1 MTAPKQ
7 PDLAALRAAIERI
20 DEELLD
26 ALRRRMDLADDVARS
41 KLANAAPFRDQR
53 REDLLL
59 RSIRGRAA
67 EHGLDPHEVERIW
80 RLVIDMSV
88 ARQQA
93 LVTRQ
98 DTTPLRVGYP
108 GVEGSYSHLAARRM
122 YAGRAGGVLLTGFDH
137 SREAVEALRR
147 GEQDLALL
155 PIENTTAGSM
165 NETYDLLAE
174 GGVVITAELV
184 SQVDHRLL
192 GLPGAKLEGLREVL
206 SHPQA
211 LTQCEAYLRERLPWA
226 RAVPDLDTGGAAQ
239 KVRERNDASVA
250 AIASETAAQRF
261 GLEVLARDLQPAS
274 DYTRFVEVGREA
286 TPMKPGVPFK
296 TSLLMVLGDDKPGS
310 LGEMLQRLTL
320 RGVNLSKL
328 ESRPIPGSPWRYRFY
343 VDVEG
348 HAASAPLTAAL
359 DDIRPLT
366 SFLRVLGTY
375 PRAEGEG
382 SHG

>member
-1 MTAPKQ
+1 MTSPL
-7 PDLAALRAAIERI
+7 DLDALRTAIENI
-20 DEELLD
+20 DEEILD

-41 KLANAAPFRDQR
+41 KLATAAPFRDQR

-59 RSIRGRAA
+59 RRIRTRAA
-67 EHGLDPHEVERIW
+67 EHGLDPHEVERFW

-93 LVTRQ
+93 LVTRL

-108 GVEGSYSHLAARRM
+108 GVEGSYSHLAARHR
-122 YAGRAGGVLLTGFDH
+122 YTGRAGGVLLTGFDH
-137 SREAVEALRR
+137 SRELVEALRR
-147 GEQDLALL
+147 GEMDLALL

-192 GLPGAKLEGLREVL
+192 GLPGAKLEALREVI

-211 LTQCEAYLRERLPWA
+211 LTQCEAFLREKLPWA
-226 RAVPDLDTGGAAQ
+226 RAVPDADTGGAAQ
-239 KVRERNDASVA
+239 KVRERNDVTVA

-261 GLEVLARDLQPAS
+261 GLEVLARGLQPEF
-274 DYTRFVEVGREA
+274 DYTRFVEVGREP
-286 TPMKPGVPFK
+286 TPLAPGVPCK
-296 TSLLMVLGDDKPGS
+296 TSLLMVLEHKPGT

-328 ESRPIPGSPWRYRFY
+328 ESRPIPGSPWQYRFY

-359 DDIRPLT
+359 EDIRPLT

-375 PRAEGEG
+375 GRAEG

>member
-1 MTAPKQ
+1 MTSPL
-7 PDLAALRAAIERI
+7 DLGALRDAIEAV
-20 DEELLD
+20 DEEILD

-41 KLANAAPFRDQR
+41 KLATAAPLRDQR

-59 RSIRGRAA
+59 RRIRTRAA

-108 GVEGSYSHLAARRM
+108 GVEGSYSHLAARRL

-137 SREAVEALRR
+137 SREVVEALRR

-192 GLPGAKLEGLREVL
+192 GLPGAKLEGLREVF

-211 LTQCEAYLRERLPWA
+211 LAQCETFLREKLPWA
-226 RAVPDLDTGGAAQ
+226 RAVPDVDTGGAAQ
-239 KVRERNDASVA
+239 KVRERNDPTVA

-261 GLEVLARDLQPAS
+261 GLEVLARELQPES

-286 TPMKPGVPFK
+286 TPLSPEAPCK
-296 TSLLMVLGDDKPGS
+296 TSLLMVLEHKPGT

-328 ESRPIPGSPWRYRFY
+328 ESRPIPGSPWQYRFY

-348 HAASAPLTAAL
+348 HAASAPLTAAIE
-359 DDIRPLT
+359 DIRPLT

-375 PRAEGEG
+375 ARAEG

>member
-1 MTAPKQ
+1 MSTI
-7 PDLAALRAAIERI
+7 PDLDTVRVAIERI
-20 DEELLD
+20 DEEILD
-26 ALRRRMDLADDVARS
+26 ALRRRMDLADDVARA
-41 KLANAAPFRDQR
+41 KLATAAPFRDQR

-59 RSIRGRAA
+59 RRIRTRAA

-80 RLVIDMSV
+80 RLFIDMSV

-93 LVTRQ
+93 LVTRL

-108 GVEGSYSHLAARRM
+108 GVEGSYSHLAARQR
-122 YAGRAGGVLLTGFDH
+122 YANRPGGVLLTGFDLP
-137 SREAVEALRR
+137 REAMEALRR

-165 NETYDLLAE
+165 NETYDLLAD
-174 GGVVITAELV
+174 GGMVITAELV

-192 GLPGAKLEGLREVL
+192 GLPGAKLAGLREVL

-211 LTQCEAYLRERLPWA
+211 LAQCETFLRTRVPWA
-226 RAVPDLDTGGAAQ
+226 RQVPDLDTGGAAQ
-239 KVRERNDASVA
+239 KVRERNDPAVA

-274 DYTRFVEVGREA
+274 DYTRFVEVGREP
-286 TPMKPGVPFK
+286 TPLAPGVPCK
-296 TSLLMVLGDDKPGS
+296 TSFLMVLEHKPGT

-328 ESRPIPGSPWRYRFY
+328 ESRPIPGQPWQYRFY
-343 VDVEG
+343 LDVEG
-348 HAASAPLTAAL
+348 HAASAPLIAAL
-359 DDIRPLT
+359 EDIRPLT
-366 SFLRVLGTY
+366 SYLRVLGTY
-375 PRAEGEG
+375 ARAEG

>member
-1 MTAPKQ
+1 MTTL
-7 PDLAALRAAIERI
+7 PDLDLIRTSIERI
-20 DEELLD
+20 DEEILD
-26 ALRRRMDLADDVARS
+26 AIRRRMALADDVARA
-41 KLANAAPFRDQR
+41 KLAAAAPFRDQR

-59 RSIRGRAA
+59 RRIRTRAA

-80 RLVIDMSV
+80 RLFIDMSV
-88 ARQQA
+88 ARQHE
-93 LVTRQ
+93 LVTRL
-98 DTTPLRVGYP
+98 DTTPLRVAYP
-108 GVEGSYSHLAARRM
+108 GVEGSYSHLAARRR
-122 YAGRAGGVLLTGFDH
+122 YGHRAGGVLLSGFDH
-137 SREAVEALRR
+137 AREAVEALRR
-147 GEQDLALL
+147 GEQDLVLL

-211 LTQCEAYLRERLPWA
+211 LAQCEAFLREKVPWA
-226 RAVPDLDTGGAAQ
+226 RAVPDVDTGGAAQ

-261 GLEVLARDLQPAS
+261 GLEVLAGELQPAF

-286 TPMKPGVPFK
+286 TPLAPGVPCK
-296 TSLLMVLGDDKPGS
+296 TSLLVVLEHKPGT

-328 ESRPIPGSPWRYRFY
+328 ESRPIPGQPWQYRFY
-343 VDVEG
+343 LDVEG
-348 HAASAPLTAAL
+348 HAASAAVTAAL

-366 SFLRVLGTY
+366 SSLRVLGTY
-375 PRAEGEG
+375 ARAEAP
-382 SHG
+382 HA